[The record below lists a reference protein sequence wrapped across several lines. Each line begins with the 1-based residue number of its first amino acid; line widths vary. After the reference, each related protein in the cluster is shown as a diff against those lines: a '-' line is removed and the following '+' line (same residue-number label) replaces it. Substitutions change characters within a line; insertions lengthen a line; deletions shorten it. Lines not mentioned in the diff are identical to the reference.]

1 MRKKMSYLLVVLLS
15 LSLCWGLLPSEMK
28 AEQENK
34 DLEQSYPLELEDSV
48 GRTVEIAKE
57 PQTVV
62 SLGPN
67 MTELIYALGAGDRL
81 VGRTDYCDYPAE
93 VAEVQ
98 SIGSLMEPNLELI
111 AELAPDLVLAS
122 THVSDEVV
130 TKLEELDIPVLML
143 YDSEHLDGLGDLI
156 DILGQ
161 ALNLRAAATELKT
174 VVFDRINDVRDASKA
189 LEDKLSVYYLVGF
202 GESGEYTA
210 GGNTFINDIIEAAG
224 GQNVAADLEG
234 WSYSLEDLM
243 EADPDLILLP
253 AWAEESFGKDKP
265 YSELTAVKEGRVLVV
280 DDNLFSRQGPRNAE
294 AVELLYDE
302 LFRLNAIAHSEASS
316 YPLTITDSLGR
327 DVEIAA
333 QPQRVISLGPNMTEL
348 MYALEADDRLV
359 GRTDYCDYP
368 EDAKAIDSVGTLM
381 EPNLELI
388 AELAPDLVIASTH
401 VSEEIIDKLD
411 ELKIPVVMFY
421 DEEHL
426 SGLSQIIL
434 DLGHILNVN
443 TEAKLL
449 EHNCSSR
456 IQRAARRVE
465 RLDAP
470 TLYYVVGFGEY
481 GEFTA
486 GGNTF
491 INDILETGGAKN
503 VAEELEGWNYS
514 LEALIESDPDIILLP
529 AWAADSFGQEAPY
542 SELTAVKNGNIVVV
556 DDNLFSRQGP
566 RNADAVEL
574 ITKIVM
580 DFQDGQL
587 DEDYQATE
595 EDSEPLK
602 DAA

>member
-1 MRKKMSYLLVVLLS
+1 MRKKISYLLVVLLS
-15 LSLCWGLLPSEMK
+15 LSLCWGLFPSQIR
-28 AEQENK
+28 AEQEEE
-34 DLEQSYPLELEDSV
+34 DLEVSYPLELEDTV
-48 GRTVEIAKE
+48 GRTVKLTEE
-57 PQTVV
+57 PKTVV

-67 MTELIYALGAGDRL
+67 MTELIYAIGAGDRL
-81 VGRTDYCDYPAE
+81 IGRTDYCDYPAE
-93 VAEVQ
+93 VAEVK
-98 SIGSLMEPNLELI
+98 SIGTLMEPNLELI

-130 TKLEELDIPVLML
+130 AKLEELEIPVLML
-143 YDSEHLDGLGDLI
+143 YDSENLDGLADLI

-161 ALNLRAAATELKT
+161 ALNLRAAATDLKT
-174 VVFDRINDVRDASKA
+174 VVFDRINDVRESAKEFEA
-189 LEDKLSVYYLVGF
+189 KLSVYYLVGF

-234 WSYSLEDLM
+234 WSYSLEDLL
-243 EADPDLILLP
+243 EADPDLILIP
-253 AWAEESFGKDKP
+253 SWAEESFGKDKP

-280 DDNLFSRQGPRNAE
+280 DENLFSRQGPRNAE

-302 LFRLNAIAHSEASS
+302 LFRLNVEEHSEATS
-316 YPLTITDSLGR
+316 YPLTYTDSLER
-327 DVEIAA
+327 SVEIAA
-333 QPQRVISLGPNMTEL
+333 EPQRVISLGPNLTEL

-368 EDAKAIDSVGTLM
+368 EDALAIDSVGTLM

-388 AELAPDLVIASTH
+388 TELAPDLVIASTH
-401 VSEEIIDKLD
+401 VSEEIMDKLD
-411 ELKIPVVMFY
+411 ELKIPVVMLY

-456 IQRAARRVE
+456 IQRAARQVE

-470 TLYYVVGFGEY
+470 TIYYVVGFGEY

-491 INDILETGGAKN
+491 LSDILETAGAKN
-503 VAEELEGWNYS
+503 VAEDLEGWNYS
-514 LEALIESDPDIILLP
+514 LEELIEADPDIILLP

-542 SELTAVKNGNIVVV
+542 SELSAVKNANLIVV
-556 DDNLFSRQGP
+556 DDNIFSRQGP

-574 ITKIVM
+574 VTKIVV

-587 DEDYQATE
+587 DEDYQANE
-595 EDSEPLK
+595 EDGEQLA

>member
-67 MTELIYALGAGDRL
+67 MTELIYAIGAGDRL

-93 VAEVQ
+93 VAEVK

-130 TKLEELDIPVLML
+130 AKLEELDIPVLML

-161 ALNLRAAATELKT
+161 ALNLSAAATELKM
-174 VVFDRINDVRDASKA
+174 VVFDRINDVREDSKA
-189 LEDKLSVYYLVGF
+189 FEDKLNVYYLVGF

-243 EADPDLILLP
+243 EADPDLILIP

-302 LFRLNAIAHSEASS
+302 LFSLNAKAHSEASS

-327 DVEIAA
+327 EVEISA

-368 EDAKAIDSVGTLM
+368 EDAVAIDSIGTLM

-449 EHNCSSR
+449 EHSCSSR
-456 IQRAARRVE
+456 IQRAARQVE

-574 ITKIVM
+574 IAKIVM